1 MTISNLECSL
11 SDSFETPTDWST
23 FEFKTDTRAVAGLQL
38 AEIDVLNRANNH
50 SFNFGVV
57 GMDDT
62 TDVLDKAGIL
72 HFGMG
77 HTIEESRKA
86 ALAKVGGVTY
96 AFLGYNGI
104 SDQWDGAEAN
114 SPGTNPLIDW
124 LVVEDIKRELA
135 AGHVVIPFFHWGT
148 EYVYDPTEEQRA
160 FAQLAIDN
168 GAAMVMGSHP
178 HWVQAVETYKD
189 KSIVYSLGNF
199 VFDQEWS
206 LETKQGM
213 IADVWMRGDAVLALD
228 LVPVLIEDY
237 HRPRRMSDDEA
248 WPVLQ
253 HVWDASDLIRH
264 G

>member
-168 GAAMVMGSHP
+168 GAAMVAP
-178 HWVQAVETYKD
+178 
-189 KSIVYSLGNF
+189 I
-199 VFDQEWS
+199 
-206 LETKQGM
+206 
-213 IADVWMRGDAVLALD
+213 GDAREWKKRYRLIRLVDHCD
-228 LVPVLIEDY
+228 LFLV
-237 HRPRRMSDDEA
+237 RTRTRRWFRKHVDVDGA
-248 WPVLQ
+248 WP
-253 HVWDASDLIRH
+253 ASGPFIAMTFHWGCLLYTSPSPRDRTRSRMPSSA
-264 G
+264 